1 LHPIYF
7 FIALI
12 FAISFANLLI
22 IFADSDAKI
31 IYSSW
36 MLIINSAI
44 ASALSIFA
52 ILKER
57 HSIKKDKTAV
67 YLTIGLIFY
76 FLANIVWGY
85 YELVLDIVS
94 PVPSL
99 ADLFLMSAYGF
110 LIFRLIVTY
119 KNLDKVSN
127 KNIIYIITIGTGLF
141 LAYILNLTLS
151 LTEISNFRGLML
163 FLVTITYPIL
173 NSVLTVLAL
182 TILLNLKNEKEMSI
196 PWICELIGLLA
207 IVIGDSWFAIIVLT
221 AFVDQIWISA
231 VLISAHYLLIA
242 GGLIW
247 YIRYSS
253 NWNLD
258 RLKFKNKFEGNNSF
272 NKKVISGLVGGVLV
286 FSVTLLFATNTIEFS
301 DDGIGVLQA
310 NPDSNM
316 DSLDSDNKDVKLIG
330 AIVPKTGSLSSIGK
344 PVIAALYMAE
354 KEVNEYFQNI
364 NSSSRV
370 KLILDDSKTSP
381 QESLAAIKRLD
392 SQGVKVVVGPAT
404 STVVEAVKDYANEN
418 NMTLLSYASTS
429 PILSIAGDNLFRLVP
444 DDITQ
449 GKVMAE
455 KMINDGM
462 KVIVPFWRG
471 DIYGNALE
479 NATTEH
485 FEKLGGKVEEGINYS
500 PYTGKFATSLHRI
513 NFIMWNQEL
522 KKLNEIVSEA
532 VAEHGP
538 NSVGVYTISYDE
550 ITPILIQA
558 QLFDKLGKV
567 RWYGSD
573 SIAENHHITKNIDS
587 SIFASQTHFANPLFS
602 IYSDSVKLSEFERD
616 LLESDHGSSITYP
629 ALAYDSFW
637 IAAKSL
643 DRYSDSTDSNRNN
656 ENITDFNQILT
667 EVSESYEGITGSIDL
682 NAAGDRTSDNYDFWY
697 VTKDNTT
704 QHYEWHKES
713 NNSTTTHTVT
723 H

>member
-1 LHPIYF
+1 MHPIYF
-7 FIALI
+7 FVALI
-12 FAISFANLLI
+12 FAISIANLLI

-52 ILKER
+52 LLKDR
-57 HSIKKDKTAV
+57 HSIKKDKTAI

-110 LIFRLIVTY
+110 LIFRLLVTY
-119 KNLDKVSN
+119 KNLVKVSY
-127 KNIIYIITIGTGLF
+127 KKLIYVITLGTGLF

-163 FLVTITYPIL
+163 FLVTIAYPIL
-173 NSVLTVLAL
+173 NSILTVLAL

-247 YIRYSS
+247 YIRYTTA
-253 NWNLD
+253 WDIEQL
-258 RLKFKNKFEGNNSF
+258 RFKNRFLTNKSI
-272 NKKVISGLVGGVLV
+272 NKKILSGLFVGTVALTI
-286 FSVTLLFATNTIEFS
+286 TLLFATNTIDFS
-301 DDGIGVLQA
+301 EDGMRFLQA
-310 NPDSNM
+310 NSDSRIDNAA
-316 DSLDSDNKDVKLIG
+316 SYSDDVKLIG
-330 AIVPKTGSLSSIGK
+330 AIVPQTGSLSSIGK
-344 PVIAALYMAE
+344 PVVAALNKAE
-354 KEVNEYFQNI
+354 KEVNEYYQNI
-364 NSSSRV
+364 GSSSKV
-370 KLILDDSKTSP
+370 KLVLDDSKTSP

-392 SQGVKVVVGPAT
+392 SKGVKVVIGPAT
-404 STVVEAVKDYANEN
+404 STAVEAVIDYADEN
-418 NMTLLSYASTS
+418 NITLLSYASTS
-429 PILSIAGDNLFRLVP
+429 PVLSIPGDNLFRLVP

-449 GKVMAE
+449 GKVIAE
-455 KMINDGM
+455 KMINDGV

-471 DIYGNALE
+471 DIYGNALA
-479 NATTEH
+479 NATKQY
-485 FEKLGGKVEEGINYS
+485 FEKLGGKVEDGVNYL
-500 PYTGKFATSLHRI
+500 PHTGKFATSLHRI

-522 KKLNEIVSEA
+522 KKLNEIVTEA
-532 VAEHGP
+532 INENGPSSVA
-538 NSVGVYTISYDE
+538 VYTISYDE

-558 QLFDKLGKV
+558 QLFDELGKV

-587 SIFASQTHFANPLFS
+587 SVFATQTHFANPLFS
-602 IYSDSVKLSEFERD
+602 ISTNSEKFSEFERD
-616 LLESDHGSSITYP
+616 LLELHHGSSITYP

-643 DRYSDSTDSNRNN
+643 DKYADAIDNN
-656 ENITDFNQILT
+656 QYIENVTDFNQILT
-667 EVSESYEGITGSIDL
+667 EVSESYDGITGKIDL
-682 NAAGDRTSDNYDFWY
+682 NAAGDRISDNYDFWY
-697 VTKDNTT
+697 VTKENTT
-704 QHYEWHKES
+704 QHYEWHKE
-713 NNSTTTHTVT
+713 NTKKNSVQTTDH
-723 H
+723 